1 MSEAAVEGTSGAPD
15 GDGQGVDTTAED
27 QGTQAPPDQ
36 TSDQEQ
42 QGQGTL
48 EEQLTH
54 WRSMARKHE
63 RAAARNAGAADKWQK
78 QEDANKSALQLAEEA
93 KLAAEQE
100 RDALRTG
107 QNRMLA
113 AAAHD
118 LPTDLINYLGDGTA
132 EEIGERAEQLSGVI
146 TAEVEKRIE
155 AEVEK
160 RIAERTNGQG
170 GKPPTVPG
178 GQRPVTTL
186 RPGAAPSST
195 GMLSP
200 DQMFRQL
207 VSGEPE

>member
-1 MSEAAVEGTSGAPD
+1 MSEAAVEGMSGAPEVD
-15 GDGQGVDTTAED
+15 AQSADTTAED
-27 QGTQAPPDQ
+27 QETQTQPDQ
-36 TSDQEQ
+36 SNDQE

-48 EEQLTH
+48 EEQLAH

-78 QEDANKSALQLAEEA
+78 QEDANKSELQRAQEA
-93 KLAAEQE
+93 QLAAEQE
-100 RDALRTG
+100 RDALRSG
-107 QNRMLA
+107 QSRMLA

-118 LPTDLINYLGDGTA
+118 LSTDLIDYLGDGTA

-146 TAEVEKRIE
+146 NAEVERRFEARVE

-160 RIAERTNGQG
+160 RIAERTNGQSSQ
-170 GKPPTVPG
+170 PAAR
-178 GQRPVTTL
+178 RPVTTL

-195 GMLSP
+195 GMITP